1 MASTQIPLT
10 VMVFPGTQ
18 TLPLFAAQAQGFFA
32 RRGLAVELK
41 PAPNSEEQRQ
51 GLAAGR
57 YQIVHGAADQ
67 CVALVE
73 ASKVDAIIVAGGDN
87 GFNHLFVQPDIERLA
102 DLRGRTLVADVANT
116 GWSFVLYEILKRHG
130 LGRGDYTIHEAGAP
144 FRRFEAMRDD
154 KTMAAAILNPPFAI
168 HARRAGLKDMGAVV
182 DTVGPYLGTVPYV
195 LRGWAHAN
203 ADTLAAY
210 LAACIE
216 GLRWVLDPANQAEAV
231 KLTAERLNVP
241 ADIAAEIHAAA
252 SDPVNGLATD
262 AAFDLEG
269 FKTVLKLRAGFEGRP
284 RRRRKIFRSFIPPAG
299 TRRPL
304 SLTPNKGI
312 LAAMSKKPRVVFKLE
327 RVAEGDWQIQ
337 ALHPEEETRYIKGF
351 KTKAE
356 VDEWL
361 NGTRRID
368 WLRSQGYAK

>member
-1 MASTQIPLT
+1 M
-10 VMVFPGTQ
+10 
-18 TLPLFAAQAQGFFA
+18 
-32 RRGLAVELK
+32 
-41 PAPNSEEQRQ
+41 
-51 GLAAGR
+51 
-57 YQIVHGAADQ
+57 HGAADQ

-87 GFNHLFVQPDIERLA
+87 GFNHLFVQPDIARIA

-116 GWSFVLYEILKRHG
+116 GWSFVLYEILRRHG
-130 LGRGDYTIHEAGAP
+130 LTRGDITIHEAGAP

-182 DTVGPYLGTVPYV
+182 DTIGPYLGTVPYV
-195 LRGWAHAN
+195 LRAWAHAN
-203 ADTLAAY
+203 AGTLAAY

-216 GLRWVLDPANQAEAV
+216 GLRWTLDPANKAEAQQ
-231 KLTAERLNVP
+231 ARRRASERAGRHRGGNPRGGVRSGERPGQGRRLRP
-241 ADIAAEIHAAA
+241 RRLQDRAA
-252 SDPVNGLATD
+252 SSAPASR
-262 AAFDLEG
+262 AAP
-269 FKTVLKLRAGFEGRP
+269 P
-284 RRRRKIFRSFIPPAG
+284 RRRRNISTCRSTG
-299 TRRPL
+299 RP
-304 SLTPNKGI
+304 SPGFESGAQNQGI
-312 LAAMSKKPRVVFKLE
+312 MGIMSKKPRVTFKLE

-361 NGTRRID
+361 NGTRKID